1 MSINKISMA
10 AMALAGSA
18 AGALQPIHAKG
29 QFFFYENGTQWFMK
43 GIAYQEDELPGGGS
57 LPEGRPFID
66 PIADTEQCERDI
78 PLLQELGVNLIRTYA
93 LDPEANH
100 DDCMQMLDEAGI
112 YVLSDL
118 SHPKLSINREEGDW
132 NLELFERYTAVIDSM
147 AGYNNTF
154 GFFAGN
160 EVSDNSTYTPA
171 SAYVKAAVRD
181 TKAYIREK
189 GYRSSL
195 GVGYANNDN
204 AIIREDIAHYFNCGT
219 KEDSVD
225 FWGYNIYSWCGESSM
240 ERSGYSTQATFFE
253 NYGVPVFF
261 AEYGCNEGT
270 NGANGRIFQETGA
283 LYEDEMTAVF
293 SGGLVFK
300 YQNETNDFGVVT
312 IDSDGEA
319 TKMDCFDFLADEH
332 ANANPTRMQESD
344 YTSDFTTPEE
354 CPAIEEGTW
363 EAHHVLPPTPNR
375 DLCECA
381 VAAATCGPVSSI
393 DDDEMQEIFD
403 FICDAEPDACA
414 GIKHEPT
421 TGVYGAFSMC
431 DQTHKLAVVMN
442 AYYEIQGRS
451 ADSCDHNGLG
461 EINSNPSVSSEC
473 EAPLEAAE
481 SQNQLAATATVGTA
495 PESTGGTG
503 GDDDNDD
510 GSFGVPAA
518 AFTRVFAMGDV
529 AVGLYML
536 VAGAAGAAMMVL

>member
-43 GIAYQEDELPGGGS
+43 GIAYQEDELPGGGA
-57 LPEGRPFID
+57 LPSSNPFID

-78 PLLQELGVNLIRTYA
+78 PLLEELGVNLIRTYA

-100 DDCMQMLDEAGI
+100 DECMRMLDEAGI

-132 NLELFERYTAVIDSM
+132 NLELYERYTGVIDSM
-147 AGYNNTF
+147 AKYNNTL

-181 TKAYIREK
+181 TKAYIREQ

-204 AIIREDIAHYFNCGT
+204 TDIREDIAHYFNCGT
-219 KEDSVD
+219 PEESVD
-225 FWGYNIYSWCGESSM
+225 FWGYNIYSWCGEQTM
-240 ERSGYSTQATFFE
+240 QTSGYETQVTFFE
-253 NYGVPVFF
+253 DYGIPVFF
-261 AEYGCNEGT
+261 AEYGCREVEG
-270 NGANGRIFQETGA
+270 GAEGRIFQETGA

-300 YQNETNDFGVVT
+300 YQNETNDYGVVV
-312 IDSDGEA
+312 IDSDGDA
-319 TKMDCFDFLADEH
+319 TKMDCFEHLADEH
-332 ANANPTRMQESD
+332 AAANPTRMQESS
-344 YTSDFTTPEE
+344 YSSDFTTPEQ
-354 CPAIEEGTW
+354 CPALSDTW
-363 EAHHVLPPTPNR
+363 QAHHVLPPTPNR

-381 VAAATCGPVSSI
+381 VAAAACRPVEDI
-393 DDDEMQEIFD
+393 DDSDVQDIFD
-403 FICDAEPDACA
+403 FICDAEPDACV
-414 GIKHEPT
+414 GIKHEPSA
-421 TGVYGAFSMC
+421 GVYGAFSMC
-431 DQTHKLAVVMN
+431 DQEHKLAVVMN
-442 AYYEIQGRS
+442 AYYEIMGRS
-451 ADSCDHNGLG
+451 SDSCDHGGNGEL
-461 EINSNPSVSSEC
+461 VSSAGISSQC
-473 EAPLEAAE
+473 EAPMEAAE
-481 SQNQLAATATVGTA
+481 SANAVAATATEGTA
-495 PESTGGTG
+495 PESTGGSG
-503 GDDDNDD
+503 SGDDNDENF
-510 GSFGVPAA
+510 GSPSAV
-518 AFTRVFAMGDV
+518 FTRVFAMGDV

-536 VAGAAGAAMMVL
+536 VAGAAGAAVLVL